1 MLRVLTNDLHLV
13 KKIAMI
19 FPTISFLIGS
29 RRDIT
34 KHDIHEDLRHG
45 SNTNI
50 TLEIA
55 ARDCHFLVTH
65 YSIKSADNTYRV
77 VLLGERR

>member
-1 MLRVLTNDLHLV
+1 
-13 KKIAMI
+13 MI

-29 RRDIT
+29 RQDIT
-34 KHDIHEDLRHG
+34 KHDIHEILRHG

-55 ARDCHFLVTH
+55 SSDCHFLVTH
-65 YSIKSADNTYRV
+65 YSIKSADKTYRAI
-77 VLLGERR
+77 LLGGRR